1 MESLESQSKSVTR
14 ASSYMLLSGAIRRTI
29 SDRIGR
35 LKGADIKAK
44 SFRGVVALSIGTFA
58 GRSMRLIRSMI
69 LARILAPDQIGIMA
83 IVMSFS
89 VAFEALTEVGVKQ
102 SIIQNKQGADTNYLN
117 VAWWMQVIRAL
128 SLFGIAVLSAPW
140 ISSFYGNPDL
150 LQLLRVAF
158 LAIAL
163 RGFVSPRA
171 HVLEKEYKFGRSV
184 FLIQGSAIL
193 GAIITIGFA
202 LVIRNVW
209 ALVIGFVAEMAILCI
224 LSFILVPFLPRFH
237 IDRNCLSELMKFAR
251 RMFGL
256 PVLAM
261 LSFQAP
267 ILVLGKVISEEQLG
281 LYSFAAL
288 FAYIPIELFIKIVS
302 PVLLPAFSEKQ
313 DNKEALCRG
322 LIKTTWWAAFFII
335 PSIAFMACCSS
346 ELLLLVY
353 GPQYVAMAL
362 TFTVLCLEILARNEA
377 TILAGLYLAV
387 GLPHLQRRFAII
399 RAVIIIG
406 LIYPASVYLGPLGA
420 ALVIVFSNFTILFMQ
435 AMKTREVIGLRLSR
449 YIRSYIPGLL
459 MALPIIINAVLLW
472 VLNVDYY
479 LFVLAISALVFIA
492 TFAASV
498 FVLNLRK

>member
-1 MESLESQSKSVTR
+1 MDSLESQSKSVTK
-14 ASSYMLLSGAIRRTI
+14 ASSYMLLSAAIRKTI
-29 SDRIGR
+29 FDRIGG
-35 LKGADIKAK
+35 LKGTDIKAK
-44 SFRGVVALSIGTFA
+44 SARGVVALSIGTFA
-58 GRSMRLIRSMI
+58 GRSMRFVRSMI

-83 IVMSFS
+83 IIMSFS
-89 VAFEALTEVGVKQ
+89 MAFEALTEVGVKQ
-102 SIIQNKQGADTNYLN
+102 SIIQNKRGADTDYLN
-117 VAWWMQVIRAL
+117 VAWWMQAIRAL
-128 SLFGIAVLSAPW
+128 CLYGIAVLSAPW
-140 ISSFYGNPDL
+140 ISSFYDNPDL
-150 LQLLRVAF
+150 LKLLRVAF
-158 LAIAL
+158 IAIAL

-171 HVLEKEYKFGRSV
+171 HVLEKEYKFGRAV
-184 FLIQGSAIL
+184 FLVQGSAIL
-193 GAIITIGFA
+193 GAIISIGLA

-209 ALVIGFVAEMAILCI
+209 ALVIGFVTEMAILCI

-237 IDRNCLSELMKFAR
+237 VDRKCLSELMKFAR

-267 ILVLGKVISEEQLG
+267 ILVLGKVISADQLG

-288 FAYIPIELFIKIVS
+288 FAYIPIELFIKIIS

-313 DNKEALCRG
+313 DDKEALCRG

-335 PSIAFMACCSS
+335 PSVTFMVCCSR
-346 ELLLLVY
+346 ELLLLAY

-387 GLPHLQRRFAII
+387 GLPHLQRRFAMI
-399 RAVIIIG
+399 RAVFIIG
-406 LIYPASVYLGPLGA
+406 LIYPAAVRFGPLGTA
-420 ALVIVFSNFTILFMQ
+420 AVITLSNFVILFMQ
-435 AMKTREVIGLRLSR
+435 AMKTRDVIGLKFGQ

-459 MALPIIINAVLLW
+459 MALPIIINAGLLW
-472 VLNVDYY
+472 VFKVDYY

-492 TFAASV
+492 TFVAG
-498 FVLNLRK
+498 VLILDRLK